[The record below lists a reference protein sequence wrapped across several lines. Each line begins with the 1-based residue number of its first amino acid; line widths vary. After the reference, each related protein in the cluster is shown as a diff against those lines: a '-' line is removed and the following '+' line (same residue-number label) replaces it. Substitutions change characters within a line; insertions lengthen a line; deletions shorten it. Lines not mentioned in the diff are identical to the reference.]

1 MQASWRN
8 PTKPTK
14 LFIPND
20 VEFNWNRLEYHSKI
34 TSGGLMTEQLETA
47 EFTNTLQFRLGRKIA
62 DGGMGSV
69 YEATIFGSEGF
80 EKTVALKTIREKFT
94 GDQDFVELFI
104 GEAKLVANL
113 VHQNIVQIYKLG
125 KWGKSFYIAMEYVNG
140 VNFQQFMNRHL
151 ELGIKVPVEL
161 GVFIISRI
169 CRGLEYAH
177 SKKDTFGNSL
187 SVVHRDV
194 SPKNLIISAEGE
206 VKITDFGIAKARNLM
221 KDQEGQVLM
230 GKAQYMSPEQAQYL
244 PTDRRSDLFSL
255 GLVSYELLTGE
266 PVFGSTE
273 ETTIILDNVARKI
286 IPEPRNLNPD
296 VPEPVQKILM
306 KALER
311 SLDKRYQDA
320 GKMGYDLEYFM
331 YHKGYGPTIVTLE
344 KYMRNLFSDLYQ
356 SPMKDTYPAVKPL
369 PTADGDGSITAKDD

>member
-1 MQASWRN
+1 
-8 PTKPTK
+8 
-14 LFIPND
+14 
-20 VEFNWNRLEYHSKI
+20 
-34 TSGGLMTEQLETA
+34 MTEQLEAT
-47 EFTNTLQFRLGRKIA
+47 EFTDTLQFRLGRKIA

-94 GDQDFVELFI
+94 GDRDFVELFI

-125 KWGKSFYIAMEYVNG
+125 KWDKAFYIAMEYVNG
-140 VNFQQFMNRHL
+140 VNLQQFMNRHI

-161 GVFIISRI
+161 GVFILSRI

-177 SKKDTFGNSL
+177 SKKDAFGNSL
-187 SVVHRDV
+187 GVVHRDV

-244 PTDRRSDLFSL
+244 PTDRRSDIFSL

-266 PVFGSTE
+266 PVSVQQKKPRLSS
-273 ETTIILDNVARKI
+273 IMW
-286 IPEPRNLNPD
+286 PEKLFPNLGN
-296 VPEPVQKILM
+296 
-306 KALER
+306 
-311 SLDKRYQDA
+311 
-320 GKMGYDLEYFM
+320 
-331 YHKGYGPTIVTLE
+331 
-344 KYMRNLFSDLYQ
+344 
-356 SPMKDTYPAVKPL
+356 
-369 PTADGDGSITAKDD
+369 